1 MISEVRSADEVTFVD
16 AVYGADLNARAATCA
31 ERVID
36 GREVILYGD
45 STVRTGLLTLHTS
58 DTANRANLACYS
70 TLIMAGALN
79 KNSGLFADDVDNAI
93 GTSLCTKAT
102 TDTLLRI
109 NLGDALL

>member
-1 MISEVRSADEVTFVD
+1 MSATHKVFEVNTLN
-16 AVYGADLNARAATCA
+16 GANIVTCA
-31 ERVID
+31 TTRTLAVID
-36 GREVILYGD
+36 GGKVVFNLD
-45 STVRTGLLTLHTS
+45 CSLRTGLLTLHTS